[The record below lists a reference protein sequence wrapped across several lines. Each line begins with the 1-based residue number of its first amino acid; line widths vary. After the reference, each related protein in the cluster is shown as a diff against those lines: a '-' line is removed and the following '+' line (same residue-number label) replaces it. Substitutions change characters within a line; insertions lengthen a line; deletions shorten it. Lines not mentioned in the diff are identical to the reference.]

1 MVTRVEVVNK
11 ILSNTFLAT
20 IVTNTLSN
28 HIADELNAFAD
39 ALTESGDEFSQVA
52 GIRRAAKIVQ
62 MKQEQE

>member
-1 MVTRVEVVNK
+1 MVSRAEVADK
-11 ILSNTFLAT
+11 ILNNTFLST
-20 IVTNTLSN
+20 IVTKTLSN

-39 ALTESGDEFSQVA
+39 ALIESGDEFSQVA

>member
-1 MVTRVEVVNK
+1 VVTRVEVVNK

-20 IVTNTLSN
+20 IVANTLSN

>member
-1 MVTRVEVVNK
+1 MVTRAEVVNK
-11 ILSNTFLAT
+11 ILSNTFLST
-20 IVTNTLSN
+20 IVTNTLSD
-28 HIADELNAFAD
+28 HIAEELNAFAD

>member
-20 IVTNTLSN
+20 IVANTLSN